1 MRTKKIS
8 MFPIGTFVN
17 VKDISDILKIQEIV
31 IEQGVVQYYLGN
43 ESSTL
48 DTPYSER
55 DLKIKADLN
64 GVNVMPIKKVM
75 RVDLNQEMYAVDIDG
90 IDLSTLRIV
99 PLKLDYIRI
108 KQDVIRYGRYTK
120 IFKTKKEAIRYIY
133 KTVSSF
139 IKKVRNEI

>member
-75 RVDLNQEMYAVDIDG
+75 RLDLNQEMYAVDIDG

>member
-64 GVNVMPIKKVM
+64 GINVMPIKKVM
-75 RVDLNQEMYAVDIDG
+75 RLDLNQEMYAVDIDG